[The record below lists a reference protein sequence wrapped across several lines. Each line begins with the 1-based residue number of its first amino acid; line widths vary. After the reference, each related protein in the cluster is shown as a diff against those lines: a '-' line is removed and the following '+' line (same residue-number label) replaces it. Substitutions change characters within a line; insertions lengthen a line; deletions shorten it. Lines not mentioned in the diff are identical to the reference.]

1 MEFAVPTYFHFI
13 CITYF
18 FGNYSM
24 QNAVLITI
32 GDEILSGN
40 TVDTNSNFIATELK
54 NIGIKVVQ
62 IFTISD
68 EIETIKTTIKSAFE
82 LGDLLITT
90 GGLGPTRDDKTKKA
104 IAEFFNDEI
113 ALDETTFEHLKAYME
128 KRGRIEI
135 LERNREQAFVPTKS
149 RVFQNHF
156 GTAPCMMME
165 ENGKI
170 LFSLPG
176 VPYEVKPLI
185 KDQIVPFLQEKFS
198 LNYLSTRIV
207 SVVGIPESILADII
221 ENWELALPENLSLSY
236 LPVGTRVKLRIT
248 ASGTDENLLQQ
259 QLEEEIQ
266 KLLPLIKDNVIAT
279 SEDKIEKILAEILID
294 QNLTIS
300 TAESCTGGVLAKMIA
315 STPGSSQYFLGGI
328 VPYETQKKIDILK
341 VKKETVEEFTV
352 VSEEVAEEMAKG
364 CQALFKTDISL
375 STTGVAGP
383 GKGEDGKD
391 IGLVHYSIRIA
402 EKSFSYKLYMPHL
415 ERVDFMHFAA
425 QKVIQD
431 LVSMLISE

>member
-1 MEFAVPTYFHFI
+1 
-13 CITYF
+13 
-18 FGNYSM
+18 M

-54 NIGIKVVQ
+54 NIGIRVVQ
-62 IFTISD
+62 ILTISD
-68 EIETIKTTIKSAFE
+68 EIEIIKNTLKFAFE
-82 LGDLLITT
+82 LGDLVITT

-104 IAEFFNDEI
+104 IADFFNDEI
-113 ALDETTFEHLKAYME
+113 ALDDTTFEHLKAYME

-149 RVFQNHF
+149 TVFQNHF

-170 LFSLPG
+170 VFCLPG

-185 KDQIVPFLQEKFS
+185 KDQIIPYLKEKFS
-198 LNYLSTRIV
+198 LNYLTTRIV
-207 SVVGIPESILADII
+207 SVVGIPESILADMI
-221 ENWELALPENLSLSY
+221 EDWELALPAHISLSY

-248 ASGTDENLLQQ
+248 ASGENETILLQQ
-259 QLEEEIQ
+259 LEDQIQ
-266 KLLPLIKDNVIAT
+266 KLLPVIKPNVIAT
-279 SEDKIEKILAEILID
+279 SEDKIAKILAEILGEKK
-294 QNLTIS
+294 LTLS
-300 TAESCTGGVLAKMIA
+300 TAESCTGGELARMIT
-315 STPGSSQYFLGGI
+315 SNPGSSSYFLGGI
-328 VPYETQKKIDILK
+328 IPYDTQKKIDILK
-341 VKKETVEEFTV
+341 VKKETVSQYTV
-352 VSEEVAEEMAKG
+352 VSEEVASEMASG
-364 CQALFKTDISL
+364 CQNLFKTDISL

-391 IGLVHYSIRIA
+391 IGLVYYSI
-402 EKSFSYKLYMPHL
+402 KVGDKTHTSKLFMPHL
-415 ERVDFMHFAA
+415 ERLDFMHFVS

-431 LVSMLISE
+431 LVSILIS